1 MVFPGVSKVITSHD
15 SVFLFTITALS
26 ASYFHSSA
34 PRTSRPTWHR
44 GSASPIIS
52 SAHDWGRQASTGAV
66 TSVAM
71 HAVLALC
78 SSL

>member
-1 MVFPGVSKVITSHD
+1 MGRHSNREGKDRMTSAQPADYREIHFTSD
-15 SVFLFTITALS
+15 DCQLFSPFTFETHA
-26 ASYFHSSA
+26 
-34 PRTSRPTWHR
+34 
-44 GSASPIIS
+44 PIINLL
-52 SAHDWGRQASTGAV
+52 AKWGRQASTGAV